1 MKTVT
6 KAAATGVMA
15 IALAACGGPEQS
27 ADATDSLII
36 AQGSDAKTLD
46 PHTTNDQP
54 SSRVAAQIYSQL
66 VETDENMNIVPGLAE
81 SWTIVDERT
90 TDFKL
95 REGVKFHNGEEL
107 KASDVKFSFERMIAS
122 PTVAHITNAIE
133 SVEVLDDY
141 NVRIVTA
148 DPFGPLLYH
157 LTHTASSI
165 LNEKAVTAGGSDYGQ
180 NPIGTGPYKFVDW
193 AAGDRINLR
202 AFGDFYDG
210 KQAIEN
216 VTFRNIVEGTNRA
229 IALETGEV
237 DISYDIEPIDK
248 DTVRSKT
255 GLTLIEDEALATAYY
270 GMNVNKAPFDNVK
283 VRQAVAYA
291 INSDDIIQAVVM
303 GAGRPSNSPIGPKV
317 FGYNPDAKLYQ
328 QNIEK
333 AKQLMAEAGHTSPIQ
348 TTIWTNDNPVRVQI
362 AQILQAQLR
371 EIGINMSIEVVEWG
385 AFLDGTSRGDHDTFI
400 LGWTTVTGDADYGLY
415 ALFNSETHGG
425 AGNRSFYSNPRV
437 DDLLELGRTSTTAEQ
452 RRMAYRELQ
461 DLLQEEVPT
470 VSLYSQFQ
478 NVGMK
483 DNIGGFKLSPAGHH
497 KLKGVYFVEG

>member
-1 MKTVT
+1 MNTVKKVFVT
-6 KAAATGVMA
+6 SAMA
-15 IALAACGGPEQS
+15 ITLAACGGTEQT
-27 ADATDSLII
+27 AEVKDSLVV

-46 PHTTNDQP
+46 PHTTNDSS

-66 VETDENMNIVPGLAE
+66 VETDENMNIIPGLAE
-81 SWTIVDERT
+81 SWTFVDDRT

-107 KASDVKFSFERMIAS
+107 KASDVKFTLERMIAS

-133 SVEVLDDY
+133 RVEVLDDY
-141 NVRIVTA
+141 NVRIITT

-157 LTHTASSI
+157 LSHTASSI
-165 LNEKAVTAGGSDYGQ
+165 LNEKAVTDGGSDYGQ
-180 NPIGTGPYKFVDW
+180 NPIGTGPYKFVNW
-193 AAGDRINLR
+193 AAGDRINLK

-210 KQAIEN
+210 KQSIEN

-248 DTVRSKT
+248 DNIRNKK
-255 GLTLIEDEALATAYY
+255 GLQLVEGEALSNGYF
-270 GMNVNKAPFDNVK
+270 GMNVNKAPFNNQK

-291 INSDDIIQAVVM
+291 INSQDIIDAVIL
-303 GAGRPSNSPIGPKV
+303 GAGRASNSPIGPRV
-317 FGYNPDAKLYQ
+317 FGYNPDAKQYS

-333 AKQLMAEAGHTSPIQ
+333 AKQLMVEAGITSPVN

-400 LGWTTVTGDADYGLY
+400 LSWTTVTGDADYGMY
-415 ALFNSETHGG
+415 ALFSSDTHGG

-437 DDLLELGRTSTTAEQ
+437 DELLIQGRTSTDPQVRHA
-452 RRMAYRELQ
+452 AYNELQ
-461 DLLQEEVPT
+461 ALLQEEVPT
-470 VSLYSQFQ
+470 VSLYNSFQ

-483 DNIGGFKLSPAGHH
+483 DNIANFKLSPAGHH
-497 KLKGVYFVEG
+497 KLKGVKYVEG